1 MVRLTCP
8 LCHKS
13 FQANDELAA
22 RGPKCPKCDVALVRA
37 APAST
42 GTAPAGAAATR
53 AAAVQ
58 AQPSRAVPP
67 HLSGPAPGAPA
78 SPVGRDWRPLALA
91 LSIGGG
97 VLLAAVVALTFL
109 VAGYMSRPQVAAA
122 PTAPAPAPAGPAST
136 VPAPQASV
144 PAANPV
150 AVAPPPPSS
159 PAPVPASVPAGV
171 PAPVRTAAP
180 AAVPVSLPSAA
191 PVEVVDVLRQINPV
205 RDFARG
211 AWTFQATG
219 LASPRNEMG
228 VLRLPVTPSA
238 AYRLTVV
245 VERMSSSASRTSRVT
260 QPWPSVPRPS
270 VPRPSVPR
278 TRPPSLHGRPSPF
291 RAAPQPSP
299 AAPQPSPAV
308 PQPSAEMPQP
318 SAESDE
324 GLEIVLS
331 IDGHPA
337 ALVLDGFQRTISG
350 LELIDGRGVD
360 ENGTAVRGEFLPRL
374 RKVTVVCTVGP
385 GSVDATVDGRTIVHW
400 SGQSDLLAIDPDLAA
415 DVGNSLALV
424 CSTQFRVQRIE
435 WMPLGAAG
443 PPMVAAS
450 TAPATAAPAGAT
462 VYPATPA
469 AATPSTPARPAVPS
483 PEAMKCVAL
492 IEHPL
497 ASGSGFA
504 VGNKLLVTN
513 AHVVEGAFPD
523 EIKVQLGTESG
534 KPQPITRI
542 VYFDRVRDLCIIE
555 MQSDVAGL
563 QVRDDYTFHPN
574 DRVTLVGNP
583 SAGGGIVMR
592 NAVNHGRLSSL
603 VHIKNEDFYQIEV
616 MVNPG
621 WSGGPVLD
629 AEGKVVAIVAMKADD
644 RAVTL
649 IRGAEQ
655 KLDQDFRTRIGRT
668 TYGVGLTFGIPA
680 SALGSVLKD
689 PALCDK
695 ERQAEANDKCAAKT
709 LADRL
714 SFLAELS
721 MLRVMANVPAQVRAE
736 ARSGVTKTLSGAR
749 RTIPPGEAMTF
760 LSELEAARLVQ
771 LLEAEAVKSM
781 ESVYRKRLD
790 ARISAVRESEHLSDP
805 VNRDLEALAAK
816 VRDANKFAE
825 HPATTYTGFSSKV
838 KGFSHDFKEHLK
850 RLEENLKEKES

>member
-1 MVRLTCP
+1 
-8 LCHKS
+8 
-13 FQANDELAA
+13 
-22 RGPKCPKCDVALVRA
+22 
-37 APAST
+37 
-42 GTAPAGAAATR
+42 
-53 AAAVQ
+53 
-58 AQPSRAVPP
+58 
-67 HLSGPAPGAPA
+67 
-78 SPVGRDWRPLALA
+78 
-91 LSIGGG
+91 
-97 VLLAAVVALTFL
+97 
-109 VAGYMSRPQVAAA
+109 
-122 PTAPAPAPAGPAST
+122 
-136 VPAPQASV
+136 
-144 PAANPV
+144 
-150 AVAPPPPSS
+150 
-159 PAPVPASVPAGV
+159 
-171 PAPVRTAAP
+171 
-180 AAVPVSLPSAA
+180 
-191 PVEVVDVLRQINPV
+191 
-205 RDFARG
+205 
-211 AWTFQATG
+211 
-219 LASPRNEMG
+219 
-228 VLRLPVTPSA
+228 
-238 AYRLTVV
+238 
-245 VERMSSSASRTSRVT
+245 
-260 QPWPSVPRPS
+260 
-270 VPRPSVPR
+270 
-278 TRPPSLHGRPSPF
+278 
-291 RAAPQPSP
+291 
-299 AAPQPSPAV
+299 
-308 PQPSAEMPQP
+308 
-318 SAESDE
+318 
-324 GLEIVLS
+324 
-331 IDGHPA
+331 
-337 ALVLDGFQRTISG
+337 

-374 RKVTVVCTVGP
+374 HKVTVVCTVGP

-435 WMPLGAAG
+435 WMPLGGTALPAG

-450 TAPATAAPAGAT
+450 AASAGASAPVGAT
-462 VYPATPA
+462 VYPAAPA
-469 AATPSTPARPAVPS
+469 AGAPSTPAKPAVPS

-497 ASGSGFA
+497 ALGSGFA
-504 VGNKLLVTN
+504 VGKKLLVTN

-523 EIKVQLGTESG
+523 EIKVQFGDESG
-534 KPQPITRI
+534 KPQPIKRI
-542 VYFDRVRDLCIIE
+542 IYFDRLRDLCIIE
-555 MQSDVAGL
+555 IQSEVAGL
-563 QVRDDYTFHPN
+563 PVRDDYTFQPN

-655 KLDQDFRTRIGRT
+655 KLDRDFRTRIGRT

-689 PALCDK
+689 PALHD
-695 ERQAEANDKCAAKT
+695 EARQAEANDKCAAKT

-721 MLRVMANVPAQVRAE
+721 MLRVMVNVPAQVRAE
-736 ARSGVTKTLSGAR
+736 ARTGVTKTLSGAR

-760 LSELEAARLVQ
+760 LSELEAARLGQ

-790 ARISAVRESEHLSDP
+790 ARISAVRESEYLSAP
-805 VNRDLEALAAK
+805 VKRDLEALAAK
-816 VRDANKFAE
+816 VHDANKFAE
-825 HPATTYTGFSSKV
+825 HPATTYTGFSTKV